1 MATIKQ
7 IDGRSV
13 HQIQSGQ
20 VIVDLCSVVKELVE
34 NSVDSGA
41 TIIDVRFKNQGLDSI
56 EVQDNGSGI
65 SPANYSSVA
74 LKHYTS
80 KLSSYSDI
88 ESLQTFGFRG
98 EALASLCA
106 LSILTVTTCQ
116 EEEAPKGSK
125 LTFHQSGELDS
136 TTVVAAQRGT
146 TVAVENLFHNLPVRR
161 RELDRNIKREWHKV
175 IALLNQYACILTNVK
190 FSVSQQP
197 TKGKRILLFS
207 TKGNATTRENIIN
220 IFGAK
225 TLAALIPLDLHLEL
239 KPSGTRSSDKSASN
253 SHDVRIVGHVS
264 KPAHGEGR
272 QTPDR
277 QMFFVNGRPCSLPQL
292 AKAFNEVYR
301 SYNNS
306 QSPFIFAD
314 VQLDTMLYDVNVSPD
329 KRSILLHDQNN
340 LLDTLR
346 TSLSELFDTH
356 EDSISIAA
364 STQNVKLQASHGKGT
379 KPGQL
384 PRLFDR
390 LPSTS
395 HSTPQV
401 EQSLSYEDNKLSS
414 GADSEVS
421 EPDNGF
427 APASRLMKTRSQRN
441 EKEKLHLNGN
451 IEPVIRRVITSSP
464 EKTAPAT
471 PRLKTILVN
480 HSPARKESSAISSAN
495 AALSQHQGSH
505 DPDYNVRAQVSG
517 SSSPVTPDISVED
530 VGVKD
535 LREVVTPSRD
545 VKSPTKAADVE
556 DESKSP
562 ETGMSR
568 PTSPKQDEAK
578 EILRP
583 GIHESD
589 SEPDIQRPTRIQS
602 NTRAINDDTSSGQSQ
617 HDEQSLE
624 TEPDIQHVKPTLLPT
639 GGDSPI
645 RSDNTRTLLAE
656 SRIQPPKPVR
666 RKDITACCIQNL
678 HVEKRKLRLLHNR
691 RPRRHTS
698 QSGSSAHNTSSV
710 ERIDA
715 SDAESR
721 LPLIISKGDFS
732 KMRIIGQFNLGFIIA
747 VKPASHLGSGSE
759 GKHDE
764 LFIIDQHASDEKY
777 NYERL
782 QNTTEIQSQ
791 RLVHPMRLQLTALEE
806 EIILENS
813 TALNANGFKV
823 DIDTTGRF
831 PVGSRCL
838 LTSLPLSR
846 EVTFKLDDLEELISL
861 LGDKS
866 AESSYIPRPSKVQ
879 KIKTLGGMA
888 SIDDVN
894 FELPKLRTS
903 FSLENDTRFL
913 GSDDN
918 IAEFFDVK
926 FCPYQPLDH
935 EPVFAAISKKHVVI
949 CRLTKDTGDVN
960 PCHVINVIRD
970 DDDEAASCC
979 CTWTMDAVNGRPY
992 ICIGGVDAKVK
1003 IYDVVDGRLVEC
1015 FVGHGGDVND
1025 LATSP
1030 VNPYIIASASDDTSV
1045 RIWSVEEKHRSQPCL
1060 CILAGEGHSWNLLSV
1075 AFHET
1080 GRYLLSG
1087 GHDQIINL
1095 WTIPDLPNEPID
1107 TPLQVH
1113 YPHFSTSA
1121 VHSGIVDCVSFYGDL
1136 ILSRAC
1142 HDNVIVLWK
1151 IEGFSSDDPLPPQST
1166 APTPQNVLP
1175 TNYEDPGRLTRSAF
1189 VPLTSPQC
1197 PVQYTRLL
1205 AFHTPN
1211 CGPQFFMR
1219 FKLHHVP
1226 NQNPVLAFCNAAGN
1240 IFFWDLKRL
1249 TAHRDIMSSLANN
1262 TDKSKPI
1269 QLPSWQKPVI
1279 PRAKA
1284 DPPRVQPGDIGIM
1297 GDQV

>member
-879 KIKTLGGMA
+879 KM
-888 SIDDVN
+888 
-894 FELPKLRTS
+894 
-903 FSLENDTRFL
+903 
-913 GSDDN
+913 
-918 IAEFFDVK
+918 
-926 FCPYQPLDH
+926 
-935 EPVFAAISKKHVVI
+935 FA
-949 CRLTKDTGDVN
+949 
-960 PCHVINVIRD
+960 
-970 DDDEAASCC
+970 
-979 CTWTMDAVNGRPY
+979 M
-992 ICIGGVDAKVK
+992 
-1003 IYDVVDGRLVEC
+1003 
-1015 FVGHGGDVND
+1015 
-1025 LATSP
+1025 
-1030 VNPYIIASASDDTSV
+1030 
-1045 RIWSVEEKHRSQPCL
+1045 
-1060 CILAGEGHSWNLLSV
+1060 
-1075 AFHET
+1075 
-1080 GRYLLSG
+1080 
-1087 GHDQIINL
+1087 
-1095 WTIPDLPNEPID
+1095 
-1107 TPLQVH
+1107 
-1113 YPHFSTSA
+1113 
-1121 VHSGIVDCVSFYGDL
+1121 
-1136 ILSRAC
+1136 RAC
-1142 HDNVIVLWK
+1142 R
-1151 IEGFSSDDPLPPQST
+1151 SSIMIGK
-1166 APTPQNVLP
+1166 A
-1175 TNYEDPGRLTRSAF
+1175 LTRSQMYSL
-1189 VPLTSPQC
+1189 VNHMGELDKPWNC
-1197 PVQYTRLL
+1197 PHGRPTIRHLSRLQ
-1205 AFHTPN
+1205 AWS
-1211 CGPQFFMR
+1211 G
-1219 FKLHHVP
+1219 V
-1226 NQNPVLAFCNAAGN
+1226 G
-1240 IFFWDLKRL
+1240 WD
-1249 TAHRDIMSSLANN
+1249 RDLQTDSITTWQDYVRESS
-1262 TDKSKPI
+1262 
-1269 QLPSWQKPVI
+1269 
-1279 PRAKA
+1279 
-1284 DPPRVQPGDIGIM
+1284 
-1297 GDQV
+1297 

>member
-106 LSILTVTTCQ
+106 LSILTVTTCLEQ
-116 EEEAPKGSK
+116 EAPKGSK
-125 LTFHQSGELDS
+125 LTFHPSGELDS

-146 TVAVENLFHNLPVRR
+146 TVAVENLFYNLPVRR

-175 IALLNQYACILTNVK
+175 LTLLNQYACILTNVK
-190 FSVSQQP
+190 FSLSQQP

-239 KPSGTRSSDKSASN
+239 KPSVTRSDVHGEKSASN
-253 SHDVRIVGHVS
+253 SHHVRIVGHVS

-272 QTPDR
+272 HTPDR

-301 SYNNS
+301 LYNNS

-346 TSLSELFDTH
+346 ISLSELFDAH
-356 EDSISIAA
+356 EESISIAT
-364 STQNVKLQASHGKGT
+364 STQNMKRQASHGKGT
-379 KPGQL
+379 KSGQL
-384 PRLFDR
+384 PRIFHR
-390 LPSTS
+390 SPSAADT
-395 HSTPQV
+395 TTQV
-401 EQSLSYEDNKLSS
+401 EHSLSYEDKKISS
-414 GADSEVS
+414 TRDSEVS
-421 EPDNGF
+421 EPDNDGF
-427 APASRLMKTRSQRN
+427 SPASRLMKTRSQRN
-441 EKEKLHLNGN
+441 EKDKLHLNDD
-451 IEPVIRRVITSSP
+451 IEPVIRRDISSSP
-464 EKTAPAT
+464 EKPAPET

-480 HSPARKESSAISSAN
+480 HSPRREESSATSN
-495 AALSQHQGSH
+495 VDAALSEHQTSH
-505 DPDYNVRAQVSG
+505 DPDFNVHAQVSG
-517 SSSPVTPDISVED
+517 SSIPVTPDISVED
-530 VGVKD
+530 AGVKD
-535 LREVVTPSRD
+535 LREVVTPVPD
-545 VKSPTKAADVE
+545 VNSPPKTTDVE
-556 DESKSP
+556 GESKSL
-562 ETGMSR
+562 ETEMLR
-568 PTSPKQDEAK
+568 PISPKQGEAK
-578 EILRP
+578 KVVRPEIY
-583 GIHESD
+583 ESD
-589 SEPDIQRPTRIQS
+589 SEPDIQRPTRIQR
-602 NTRAINDDTSSGQSQ
+602 NTTTINNAASSKQSQ
-617 HDEQSLE
+617 HDKQSLD
-624 TEPDIQHVKPTLLPT
+624 TEPDVQQAKPTLLPT
-639 GGDSPI
+639 GGGSPTI
-645 RSDNTRTLLAE
+645 GDNTGTLLAE
-656 SRIQPPKPVR
+656 SRIQPSKPMR
-666 RKDITACCIQNL
+666 RKDITACYIQSL
-678 HVEKRKLRLLHNR
+678 HVEKEKLRLLHNR

-747 VKPASHLGSGSE
+747 VRPASRLGSGGE

-777 NYERL
+777 NYEKL
-782 QNTTEIQSQ
+782 QNTTVIQSQ
-791 RLVHPMRLQLTALEE
+791 RLVHPMRLELTALQE

-846 EVTFKLDDLEELISL
+846 EVTFKLEDLEELISL

-879 KIKTLGGMA
+879 KMFA
-888 SIDDVN
+888 MRACRSSIMIGKAMTRSQMYSLVN
-894 FELPKLRTS
+894 HMGELDKPW
-903 FSLENDTRFL
+903 N
-913 GSDDN
+913 
-918 IAEFFDVK
+918 
-926 FCPYQPLDH
+926 CPH
-935 EPVFAAISKKHVVI
+935 
-949 CRLTKDTGDVN
+949 
-960 PCHVINVIRD
+960 
-970 DDDEAASCC
+970 
-979 CTWTMDAVNGRPY
+979 GRP
-992 ICIGGVDAKVK
+992 
-1003 IYDVVDGRLVEC
+1003 
-1015 FVGHGGDVND
+1015 
-1025 LATSP
+1025 
-1030 VNPYIIASASDDTSV
+1030 
-1045 RIWSVEEKHRSQPCL
+1045 
-1060 CILAGEGHSWNLLSV
+1060 
-1075 AFHET
+1075 
-1080 GRYLLSG
+1080 
-1087 GHDQIINL
+1087 
-1095 WTIPDLPNEPID
+1095 TIR
-1107 TPLQVH
+1107 H
-1113 YPHFSTSA
+1113 
-1121 VHSGIVDCVSFYGDL
+1121 
-1136 ILSRAC
+1136 LSRLQAWSGVGWERDLQTDPITTW
-1142 HDNVIVLWK
+1142 HDYAR
-1151 IEGFSSDDPLPPQST
+1151 E
-1166 APTPQNVLP
+1166 
-1175 TNYEDPGRLTRSAF
+1175 
-1189 VPLTSPQC
+1189 
-1197 PVQYTRLL
+1197 
-1205 AFHTPN
+1205 
-1211 CGPQFFMR
+1211 
-1219 FKLHHVP
+1219 
-1226 NQNPVLAFCNAAGN
+1226 
-1240 IFFWDLKRL
+1240 
-1249 TAHRDIMSSLANN
+1249 AN
-1262 TDKSKPI
+1262 
-1269 QLPSWQKPVI
+1269 
-1279 PRAKA
+1279 
-1284 DPPRVQPGDIGIM
+1284 
-1297 GDQV
+1297 